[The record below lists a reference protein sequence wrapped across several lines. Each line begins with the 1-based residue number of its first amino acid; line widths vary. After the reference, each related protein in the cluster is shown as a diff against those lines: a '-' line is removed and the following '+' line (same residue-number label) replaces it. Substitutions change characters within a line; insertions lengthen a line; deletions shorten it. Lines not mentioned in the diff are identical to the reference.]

1 MSNIA
6 LELLTVSI
14 HTLVIYIFL
23 VLGLSLLGHRET
35 SQLGLVEI
43 VIIMVLGSAVE
54 TAMVAGDTSLQ
65 AGLVAAAILM
75 LCNRGLTRLFERFRW
90 LRRAIIGHP
99 ITLVDNGRILTQQA
113 QAVGLSEDDILEGIR
128 ERGYNS
134 LDQVRYA
141 ILEADGNISV
151 IAKDAGKE
159 RKQGSQPEKSDKS
172 HKKGASHA
180 RAKR

>member
-1 MSNIA
+1 MSNIL
-6 LELLTVSI
+6 LELLTVSV

-65 AGLVAAAILM
+65 AGLTAAAILM
-75 LCNRGLTRLFERFRW
+75 VCNWAMTRLFDRFRW
-90 LRRAIIGHP
+90 LRRTLIGHP
-99 ITLVDNGRILTQQA
+99 IPLVDNGRILTRRA
-113 QAVGLSEDDILEGIR
+113 QSAGLSEDDILEGIR

-141 ILEADGNISV
+141 ILEIDGNISV
-151 IAKDAGKE
+151 IGKE
-159 RKQGSQPEKSDKS
+159 TGKGR
-172 HKKGASHA
+172 KKGSNRPKKATPPQ
-180 RAKR
+180 

>member
-1 MSNIA
+1 MSNIP
-6 LELLTVSI
+6 LELLTVST
-14 HTLVIYIFL
+14 HTIVIYVFL
-23 VLGLSLLGHRET
+23 VMGLSLLGHRET

-65 AGLVAAAILM
+65 AGLISAATLM
-75 LCNRGLTRLFERFRW
+75 VCNLIMTRLFGRLRW
-90 LRRAIIGHP
+90 LRGVIIGHP
-99 ITLVDNGRILTQQA
+99 IPLVYNGRILTRRA

-141 ILEADGNISV
+141 ILEIDGNVSV
-151 IAKDAGKE
+151 IAKDAEKG
-159 RKQGSQPEKSDKS
+159 RKQGSKQPEK
-172 HKKGASHA
+172 ATPPE
-180 RAKR
+180 